1 MNRSTWVKVEAISRR
16 YAPRGKV
23 VKLKPQATCGIRTF
37 CNRADCAHRNV
48 SRASCEITRAA
59 CSRRA
64 VRIDSQHARHGASA
78 GRLIVRF
85 SQFRG
90 STPKNSQRALSKRG
104 ANHLHEGLLM
114 RVVQT
119 INGWP
124 VLDWR
129 TPASGSTFVSL
140 IRCGTRTTSNRDRI
154 QDRRRD
160 GGIGAAAVVETTPA
174 WGAGTE
180 HTR

>member
-1 MNRSTWVKVEAISRR
+1 MNRSTWAKVEAISHR
-16 YAPRGKV
+16 YGPRGNV
-23 VKLKPQATCGIRTF
+23 VKLKPQATCGIRAF

-48 SRASCEITRAA
+48 IRASCEITRAA

-64 VRIDSQHARHGASA
+64 VWIDSQHTRHGASA
-78 GRLIVRF
+78 GRLIVRS

-104 ANHLHEGLLM
+104 ATHLHEGLLM

-124 VLDWR
+124 VLDSR
-129 TPASGSTFVSL
+129 TAASGSTL
-140 IRCGTRTTSNRDRI
+140 I
-154 QDRRRD
+154 
-160 GGIGAAAVVETTPA
+160 PA
-174 WGAGTE
+174 
-180 HTR
+180 